1 MTLQE
6 FLSEWN
12 NDSPL
17 LRVHTSGSTGKPKP
31 IWVEKQRMLNSAR
44 ITCDFLGLQKHD
56 TALLCMPLDY
66 IAGKMVVVRTLERGM
81 QLLSVK
87 PSGHP
92 LSSESLQQLA
102 NPERPITFAA
112 MVPLQVYNSLQIPEE
127 RERLMQIK
135 HLIIGGGAIDEKLS
149 EELKDFPNAV
159 WSTYGMT
166 ETLSHIALRRLN
178 GPQATEWYTPFEGIE
193 VRLNHEKCLTI
204 NAPAVCSQTLVTNDI
219 AELQTFKTD
228 ENEAFVRF
236 RIIGRK
242 DNVIDSGGVKIQIEE
257 LERTLK
263 PHLSGDFAITS
274 ITDEKFGEAV
284 VLLTTLTD
292 ITIVDAICKKILPKF
307 WQPRHIF
314 HTNNIPQ
321 TETGKPARANIRQL
335 ARQINKQAE

>member
-92 LSSESLQQLA
+92 LSSESLQQLE

-127 RERLMQIK
+127 RKRLMQIK

-149 EELKDFPNAV
+149 EELKNFPNAV

-193 VRLNHEKCLTI
+193 VCLNHEKCLTI
-204 NAPAVCSQTLVTNDI
+204 HAPAVCNQTLITNDI

-228 ENEAFVRF
+228 ENEVFVRF

-257 LERTLK
+257 VERTLK

-284 VLLTTLTD
+284 VLLTTLTGT
-292 ITIVDAICKKILPKF
+292 TIVDTICKKILPKF

-335 ARQINKQAE
+335 ARQINRQAE